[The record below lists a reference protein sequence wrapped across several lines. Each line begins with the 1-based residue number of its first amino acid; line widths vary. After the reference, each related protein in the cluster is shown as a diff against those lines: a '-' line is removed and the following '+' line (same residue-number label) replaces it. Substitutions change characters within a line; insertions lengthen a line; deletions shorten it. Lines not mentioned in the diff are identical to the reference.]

1 MSNDETTRII
11 SRPGSVQSSSDTDA
25 TVKLNQNDTRK
36 PAGSKQDNSDDHT
49 KIYRPSRPEA
59 EQSSTASAASTNAQ
73 KDYAADPVVGWLVV
87 VDGPGKGKSLTLG
100 YGMNSIGRA
109 SSERVVLDFGDEE
122 ISRTAHAQLSYD
134 GRGRKFY
141 LQHGGGAN
149 LTYIGDIPVL
159 QPTILNG
166 GEVIS
171 IGNTRL
177 RFCAFCDVNF
187 DWQDNA

>member
-11 SRPGSVQSSSDTDA
+11 SRPVSTRSSSDADA
-25 TVKLNQNDTRK
+25 TAKLNTSDVRR
-36 PAGSKQDNSDDHT
+36 PAASVHDDDHT
-49 KIYRPSRPEA
+49 KIYRPSRGD
-59 EQSSTASAASTNAQ
+59 EQTAVTSSGAAHAQ
-73 KDYAADPVVGWLVV
+73 KDYAADPVVGWLVI
-87 VDGPGKGKSLTLG
+87 VDGPGKGNSLTLG
-100 YGMNSIGRA
+100 YGMNGIGRA

-149 LTYIGDIPVL
+149 LTYIGDTPVL
-159 QPTILNG
+159 QPTILHG
-166 GEVIS
+166 GELIS

-177 RFCAFCDVNF
+177 RFCPFCDEHF

>member
-1 MSNDETTRII
+1 MSSDETTRII
-11 SRPGSVQSSSDTDA
+11 SRPGTSKRSVDDDATAKLNTSDTRRPMA
-25 TVKLNQNDTRK
+25 SRQE
-36 PAGSKQDNSDDHT
+36 DDQT
-49 KIYRPSRPEA
+49 KIYRPSRA
-59 EQSSTASAASTNAQ
+59 DHDVSAASSAGGAGAQ

-87 VDGPGKGKSLTLG
+87 VDGPGKGNSLALG

-109 SSERVVLDFGDEE
+109 PTERVVLDFGDEE

-149 LTYIGDIPVL
+149 LTYIADTPVL
-159 QPTILNG
+159 QPTILHG
-166 GEVIS
+166 GELIS

-177 RFCAFCDVNF
+177 RFCRFCDEQF